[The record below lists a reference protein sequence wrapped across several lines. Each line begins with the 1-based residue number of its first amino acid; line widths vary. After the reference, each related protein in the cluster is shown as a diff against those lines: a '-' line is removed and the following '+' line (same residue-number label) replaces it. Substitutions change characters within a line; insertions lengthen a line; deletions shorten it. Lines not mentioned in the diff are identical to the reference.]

1 MSGSEAAFHS
11 WFSLI
16 PFVIHSFLIIGR
28 VYQCFVIPFRLAFKY
43 ADEAFGYVDVILY
56 TFDFLF
62 IVDIFIKFRW
72 GFIENGTSLPPY
84 LSIIHTH
91 TDAYSICCSESLIPN
106 RQLFYN

>member
-72 GFIENGTSLPPY
+72 GFIENGTSLPIY
-84 LSIIHTH
+84 LTH
-91 TDAYSICCSESLIPN
+91 TEMRIRSVAPMSLIPN